1 MMLLHSCRKGEIHTA
16 FGMLPVSSPMR
27 LPRVHCLLYD
37 VHILAKYVCYGTEA
51 WMAVRRI
58 RKCPLKVPAETEIPF
73 QLRPPSLR
81 PLAVGPFDQNT
92 QSSPPPPMGRCSRSL
107 GRGTRAPPPSRRTPC
122 IHRRFGGALSH
133 THIQSPS
140 DSEYGAMNRSS

>member
-16 FGMLPVSSPMR
+16 FGMLP
-27 LPRVHCLLYD
+27 LCLLLCGFREFIACFTMCIFLPSTY
-37 VHILAKYVCYGTEA
+37 ATFCYGTDA

-92 QSSPPPPMGRCSRSL
+92 QSSPPWA
-107 GRGTRAPPPSRRTPC
+107 APPLQSLARMRHAGTS
-122 IHRRFGGALSH
+122 HRRFGGALSH

-140 DSEYGAMNRSS
+140 YSDEQIIMKCAKN